1 MIFDTPYSVTSAQ
14 SIGQAE
20 WPIAPSVRDGHLLV
34 TRRPDPRH
42 VSTPP
47 SGSITDPGDANGW
60 RPFAHRAPEQRQML
74 FRYRNLLEK
83 PSRLT
88 IAIAVTGIG
97 VAAAAS
103 AVAITLPGGA
113 TAGAAT
119 ATAYLHGAGV
129 APAATPHPAV
139 QLQAKEIETARLA
152 QQHAAVKA
160 MRAHEARL
168 AARAAARRAARS
180 AAHRAAVL
188 AAQRQARN
196 AQQAPSTSP
205 APAQPS
211 GAAPSGVWA
220 CIAQHESGGNPAEN
234 TGNGFYGLYQF
245 TIGSWQAAG
254 GPAGLPSNYSA
265 AQQTAVA
272 MRLQAM
278 SGWGNW
284 PVTSQECGA

>member
-1 MIFDTPYSVTSAQ
+1 
-14 SIGQAE
+14 
-20 WPIAPSVRDGHLLV
+20 
-34 TRRPDPRH
+34 
-42 VSTPP
+42 
-47 SGSITDPGDANGW
+47 
-60 RPFAHRAPEQRQML
+60 ML
-74 FRYRNLLEK
+74 FRYRSLLEK

-103 AVAITLPGGA
+103 AVAVTLPGGA

-129 APAATPHPAV
+129 APAEATPHPAV

-152 QQHAAVKA
+152 RQHAAVKA

-168 AARAAARRAARS
+168 AARAAARRAAGAAGRRAARR

-196 AQQAPSTSP
+196 ARQAPSTSP
-205 APAQPS
+205 GPAQPS
-211 GAAPSGVWA
+211 GAGLSGVWA
-220 CIAQHESGGNPAEN
+220 CIAQHESGGNSASN
-234 TGNGFYGLYQF
+234 TGNGFYGAFQF
-245 TIGSWQAAG
+245 TLASWQAVG
-254 GPAGLPSNYSA
+254 GPPGLPSDYPLSVQLHYA
-265 AQQTAVA
+265 EV
-272 MRLQAM
+272 LQAR

-284 PVTSQECGA
+284 PVTSQMCGV

>member
-1 MIFDTPYSVTSAQ
+1 
-14 SIGQAE
+14 
-20 WPIAPSVRDGHLLV
+20 
-34 TRRPDPRH
+34 
-42 VSTPP
+42 
-47 SGSITDPGDANGW
+47 
-60 RPFAHRAPEQRQML
+60 ML

-103 AVAITLPGGA
+103 SVAVTLPGGA

-129 APAATPHPAV
+129 APAEATSHPAV

-152 QQHAAVKA
+152 QQHAALKA

-168 AARAAARRAARS
+168 AARAAARRAARAAARRVARR

-211 GAAPSGVWA
+211 GPGPSGVWA

-245 TIGSWQAAG
+245 TVGSWQAAG
-254 GPAGLPSNYSA
+254 GPPGLPSNYSA
-265 AQQTAVA
+265 AEQTAIA

-284 PVTSQECGA
+284 PVTSQECGV